1 MATLDTRSLSGAN
14 IHGLND
20 EVIRS
25 SLDALARDHTRIQ
38 RALDRVGYPES
49 RQRDQGFATLA
60 RIVVGQQVSVAAAA
74 SINRKL
80 EALLNHQVTAE
91 AVLTATES
99 DLRSVGLSRQKTSYL
114 QCLATAEATGQ
125 LQVDLLPD
133 RTDAEVV
140 EAITAIKG
148 FGEWSAQMY
157 LMFSLGR
164 TDVWPVGDLAVREGL
179 RRILGLEQRPT
190 PGECRR
196 LGEPYSPH
204 RSAFALLCWRFCD
217 AEPLQ

>member
-91 AVLTATES
+91 AVLAATES

-148 FGEWSAQMY
+148 LGEWSAQMY

-190 PGECRR
+190 LGECRR